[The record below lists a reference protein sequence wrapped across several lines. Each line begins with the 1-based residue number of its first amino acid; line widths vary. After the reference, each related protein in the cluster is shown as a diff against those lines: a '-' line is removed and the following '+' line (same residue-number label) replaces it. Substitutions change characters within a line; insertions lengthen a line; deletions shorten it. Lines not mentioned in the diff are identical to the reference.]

1 MCPQPCTAGLAL
13 IYGRQGMK
21 RNSYLWHMLL
31 SIGTRLAM
39 VAIRLLR
46 NVLLA
51 RLLGPAD
58 RGLFALLSTLPD
70 LIAAVTSG
78 GLNTA
83 LGYEAAR
90 QRPMGLLLAQV
101 LVYGCLLALLLTVI
115 GLAVMTGV
123 GSEWDISQQLGP
135 FAWLLL
141 LAVPLTVLKSGLLT
155 LLNAD
160 GRVGAFNV
168 LRLLESL
175 VPLLLFV
182 GLWLIWRD
190 HVLSAALASWI
201 AGTLLVVLVGWCWL
215 ARFHQ
220 LKLRWQSKDQGEL
233 LRYSAQSHPGVLSQQ
248 LMLRSDYLFIG
259 ALLDPT
265 ALGLYAMASAAAEL
279 LLIIP
284 EAVTTPLMKRLLQQ
298 GEGIE
303 RLTPLALRITATV
316 MLCACLGMAA
326 IGHWL
331 IVTLFGEAYG
341 PAYTALLA
349 LLPGLFGLCYASIL
363 RLDLLGKQRPGA
375 LSLLLAGG
383 AILNLLLNAL
393 LIPAMGIVGA
403 GLASSIAYLAVSLAM
418 LVMYCKLSGV
428 AWYRTLVVLPED
440 IAHLK
445 QLIRP
450 KAGAC

>member
-1 MCPQPCTAGLAL
+1 
-13 IYGRQGMK
+13 MK
-21 RNSYLWHMLL
+21 RDSYLWHMLL

-39 VAIRLLR
+39 IAIRLLR

-70 LIAAVTSG
+70 FIAAITSG

-90 QRPMGLLLAQV
+90 QRPMGLLLTQT

-115 GLAVMTGV
+115 GLMVMTTV
-123 GSEWDISQQLGP
+123 GSTWEISQQLGGY
-135 FAWLLL
+135 AWLLL
-141 LAVPLTVLKSGLLT
+141 LAVPLTVLKTGLLT
-155 LLNAD
+155 LHNSD
-160 GRVGAFNV
+160 GRVTAFNS
-168 LRLLESL
+168 LRLVESV
-175 VPLLLFV
+175 VPLVLFV
-182 GLWLIWRD
+182 GIWVIWRD
-190 HVLSAALASWI
+190 QALSAALVSWI
-201 AGTLLVVLVGWCWL
+201 GGTFLVVLVGWCWL
-215 ARFHQ
+215 GRFHQ
-220 LKLRWQSKDQGEL
+220 LKLRWQPKGQGAM

-259 ALLDPT
+259 ALLNP
-265 ALGLYAMASAAAEL
+265 ASLGLYAMASAAAEL

-284 EAVTTPLMKRLLQQ
+284 EAVTTPLMKRFLQQ

-316 MLCACLGMAA
+316 MLGACLSMAV

-331 IVTLFGEAYG
+331 IVTLFGDEYG

-363 RLDLLGKQRPGA
+363 RLDLLGRQRPGT
-375 LSLLLAGG
+375 LSLLLAAG
-383 AILNLLLNAL
+383 AAINLMLNAI

-403 GLASSIAYLAVSLAM
+403 GIASSAAYLLVSLAM
-418 LVMYCKLSGV
+418 LLVYCRLSGV
-428 AWYRTLVVLPED
+428 AWYRTLIVLPED
-440 IAHLK
+440 IKQLK
-445 QLIRP
+445 QLIKP
-450 KAGAC
+450 KHNAC